1 MAPLAPKALP
11 IMSSA
16 DIMGT
21 VMAMLDGSSRQPLMT
36 TCRRDPAES
45 DDRMWMR
52 MYVVAFGPRVGTSLS
67 RFDSWRDRHALRSLM
82 SGGGYGCVES
92 EPGNRGA
99 LLRFAA
105 DCGDLRVAEIIETHL
120 GP

>member
-1 MAPLAPKALP
+1 MVHYCLLYRLRALVSKMKVEKATSGRCLP
-11 IMSSA
+11 ESDS
-16 DIMGT
+16 
-21 VMAMLDGSSRQPLMT
+21 
-36 TCRRDPAES
+36 AES